1 MGIESPISYG
11 DHYWNASLQ
20 AQKIIAEQTEKEMAA
35 LAAGVMGSLGV
46 YEYLPDEFQSLFKNI
61 EAPAGAFLGDIG
73 GRFVSEIADG
83 AVSKAASPLFESM
96 GYKAYMRS
104 PTKKMTIPPTATL
117 FARKKITEDLFF
129 ERFRM
134 GGFEPTEAKFQYDS
148 MRPFPSIPDLMLW
161 ARYHGDPENVWS
173 TLVDLYDID
182 PVDYP
187 KWEWLGLQRLTTGI
201 ATKLFR
207 RNKIERLEFDQKMK
221 QIGWRG
227 IDIDHVLEDSWLHPN
242 AMLIVQADLMAEVS
256 DEQIILD
263 ISKAD
268 IHPDYAEKYLDAVL
282 TKPSSQDI
290 IAYELRQNPDLSDL
304 DARLRKI
311 GIHSDYTDVYRTLA
325 YQIPP
330 VADIITMAVR
340 EAFTPDIAARF
351 GQYDD
356 YPEELTEWGQK
367 KGLSEDWTK
376 RYWAA
381 HWGLPSPQQGFEML
395 HRGIIDQ
402 DELNMLLRALD
413 VMPYWR
419 SRLTAMAYRPLTRV
433 DVRRMYKEGILDE
446 AGVYDA
452 YLDHGYSAENA
463 ERMTQFT
470 IRYVLSQQSKFTTTD
485 VIAAFTKRMISRSDA
500 YGMLDTMGIRSN
512 DISYIISTAEYKRQ
526 WAFTESKISG
536 IRNLYKRAVYDKN
549 KTIDELSKLNLPA
562 EQVNVLMEQ
571 WWYEDKTIPTANW
584 TKAETLRFI
593 KAGTITRDRGM
604 QELREL
610 GFDAEH
616 ISVYLGAVT

>member
-11 DHYWNASLQ
+11 DYFWNASLE
-20 AQKIIAEQTEKEMAA
+20 AQKIIAKETETELAA
-35 LAAGVMGSLGV
+35 LAAGLMGSLGV
-46 YEYLPDEFQSLFKNI
+46 YDYLPPEFRSLFGNI
-61 EAPAGAFLGDIG
+61 EAPAGAFLGDVG

-83 AVSKAASPLFESM
+83 AVSKAASPFFEAM
-96 GYKAYMRS
+96 GYSAYNRS

-117 FARKKITEDLFF
+117 FARKKITEDFFF

-134 GGFEPTEAKFQYDS
+134 GGFEPIEAKFQYDS
-148 MRPFPSIPDLMLW
+148 MRPYPSIPDLMLW

-173 TLVDLYDID
+173 TLVDVYDLD

-207 RNKIERLEFDQKMK
+207 RGKIDELGFDQKMK

-227 IDIDHVLEDSWLHPN
+227 VDIDHVLEDSWLYPN

-290 IAYELRQNPDLSDL
+290 IAYELRQNPDLSEL

-311 GIHSDYTDVYRTLA
+311 GIHGDYTDVYRTLA

-413 VMPYWR
+413 VMPFWR
-419 SRLTAMAYRPLTRV
+419 SRLTAMAFRPLTRV

-446 AGVYDA
+446 AGVYKA
-452 YLDHGYSAENA
+452 YLDNGYTPENA
-463 ERMTQFT
+463 ERMTQFK
-470 IRYVLSQQSKFTTTD
+470 IR
-485 VIAAFTKRMISRSDA
+485 
-500 YGMLDTMGIRSN
+500 
-512 DISYIISTAEYKRQ
+512 
-526 WAFTESKISG
+526 
-536 IRNLYKRAVYDKN
+536 
-549 KTIDELSKLNLPA
+549 
-562 EQVNVLMEQ
+562 
-571 WWYEDKTIPTANW
+571 
-584 TKAETLRFI
+584 
-593 KAGTITRDRGM
+593 
-604 QELREL
+604 
-610 GFDAEH
+610 
-616 ISVYLGAVT
+616 